1 MKTPVT
7 QMRSYLP
14 LRIKSEAVDQL
25 SSLPQFQGIPDNSL
39 IRLAKRRTGLKVPD
53 RLVAIALILGNRIPI
68 PVPAPKIRKDVHADN
83 EVTAPPK
90 LILIRGGRIA
100 R

>member
-1 MKTPVT
+1 MRTPVSQT
-7 QMRSYLP
+7 RSYLP
-14 LRIKSEAVDQL
+14 LRIKSEAVDHL

-53 RLVAIALILGNRIPI
+53 RLVAIALILGNYIPI
-68 PVPAPKIRKDVHADN
+68 PVPASGHRRHGQVS

-90 LILIRGGRIA
+90 LKLIRGGRIG